1 LFFKAFS
8 LLIYIINTPHS
19 KEFAIYYIF
28 SKEGKMTPTA
38 QSQEVRLVDLLVK
51 TVQLGASDLHITPGA
66 RPSVRIDGRITPL
79 AEYPVLTPEITQKL
93 AYSIMSE
100 RHRKELEEKGQVDF
114 SFGVKDVGRFRTN
127 VFLQRGSIAGAFRR
141 LPYKI
146 MSVKELGLT
155 EKVLE
160 LCHKSMGLILVT
172 GPTGS
177 GKTTTLASLINYI
190 NESFPHH
197 IITVEDPIEYVFQ
210 HRKSIVNQREIGEDV
225 DSFASALRAALRED
239 PDVILVGEMRDL
251 ETIEI
256 ALRAAETGHL
266 VFGTLHT
273 NTAISTITRIIDV
286 FPPSQQDQIRIQL
299 SFVLQGVIA
308 QRLLPKV
315 GGGRVL
321 AYELM
326 IPNTAIRNLIRENK
340 LQQVY
345 AIMQSGQA
353 ETGMQTMN
361 QSLASLYR
369 MGLITIDDAFK
380 YSPDV
385 KELERMIGRSI

>member
-1 LFFKAFS
+1 
-8 LLIYIINTPHS
+8 
-19 KEFAIYYIF
+19 
-28 SKEGKMTPTA
+28 MTPIES
-38 QSQEVRLVDLLVK
+38 SQEKDVRIIDVLNIA
-51 TVQLGASDLHITPGA
+51 VQRNASDVHITAGA
-66 RPSVRIDGRITPL
+66 RPSLRIDGKIVQLLEFPT
-79 AEYPVLTPEITQKL
+79 LTPDITQRI

-100 RHRKELEEKGQVDF
+100 RHKKQLEEHGQVDF
-114 SFGVKDVGRFRTN
+114 SFGVKNLGRFRSN
-127 VFLQRGSIAGAFRR
+127 IFFQRGSIACVFRR
-141 LPYKI
+141 LPNKI
-146 MSVKELGLT
+146 LSVKELGLS
-155 EKVLE
+155 EKVLQ
-160 LCHKSMGLILVT
+160 LCNKSMGLVLVT

-190 NESFPHH
+190 NETFPHH
-197 IITVEDPIEYVFQ
+197 IITIEDPIEYVFN

-225 DSFASALRAALRED
+225 ESFSQALRAALRED

-286 FPPSQQDQIRIQL
+286 FPPEQQEQVRIQL
-299 SFVLQGVIA
+299 SFVLQGVIS
-308 QRLLPKV
+308 QRLIPKT

-321 AYELM
+321 AYELL

-345 AIMQSGQA
+345 SLMQSGQA

-361 QSLASLYR
+361 QSLASLYKA
-369 MGLITIDDAFK
+369 GFISIENAYK

-385 KELERMIGRSI
+385 KELERMLGGKLSA

>member
-1 LFFKAFS
+1 
-8 LLIYIINTPHS
+8 
-19 KEFAIYYIF
+19 
-28 SKEGKMTPTA
+28 
-38 QSQEVRLVDLLVK
+38 QR
-51 TVQLGASDLHITPGA
+51 
-66 RPSVRIDGRITPL
+66 
-79 AEYPVLTPEITQKL
+79 L
-93 AYSIMSE
+93 AYSVMSE

-114 SFGVKDVGRFRTN
+114 SFGVKDIGRFRSN
-127 VFLQRGSIAGAFRR
+127 VFFQRNSIAGAFRR

-190 NESFPHH
+190 NENFPYH
-197 IITVEDPIEYVFQ
+197 IITIEDPIEYVFQ
-210 HRKSIVNQREIGEDV
+210 HKKSIVNQREIGEDV

-286 FPPSQQDQIRIQL
+286 FPPSQQEQIRIQL
-299 SFVLQGVIA
+299 SFVLQGVIS

-345 AIMQSGQA
+345 AMMQSGQA

-361 QSLASLYR
+361 QSLASHYR
-369 MGLITIDDAFK
+369 AGLITLDDAFK